1 MNEHRVIIDV
11 DARGRVSLARFGL
24 KATQLVVD
32 TLPDGG
38 LVLHTAVA
46 LTPAEANHYQDPS
59 ARAALEHGF
68 ADAQAGRVRQGEL
81 RTASTATPKAG

>member
-1 MNEHRVIIDV
+1 MTKQRVIVDV

-32 TLPDGG
+32 SLPDGG
-38 LVLHTAVA
+38 LVLHPAVA

-59 ARAALEHGF
+59 ARAALERGF
-68 ADAQAGRVRQGEL
+68 ADAQAGRVRRGEL
-81 RTASTATPKAG
+81 RSDSTATGKAG